1 MALDANILAGLMSSK
16 IEDIAY
22 QYREAE
28 KSPNDAHFAMAS
40 AIVDHIDQASDAVS
54 EDDLNDRLDPIIGD
68 IGDINNSVD
77 ELRDDIKSNFD
88 DILATRDRLDGE
100 FKPQLNLEVLN
111 RKETDKEL
119 FKTTSS
125 LANLRQRTAEFE
137 DNITNAVFEV
147 DPDNGTFNLRAYSY
161 TDNAFTQAGLLIDG
175 VEGQVTIQAG
185 RITDLGN
192 AVQEANA
199 SIDVLAGEIELR
211 ATYTEMTEFVS
222 GALDAIIPAYSFGFF
237 NSPEGWSAVNGT
249 LTQGNGFISCT
260 IGDIENRN
268 LSYSADDNPI
278 ITIVTTRTQG
288 TGFVGDLIV
297 YYESDIPRI
306 YSGVLNQ
313 KEIDSRNVQN
323 LNLAEEPTYTGVV
336 TGIQLVLG
344 ETADDIFEVD
354 NITIGKPSA
363 QLEAL
368 EGITAK
374 VNKLGIDIDAIEGEI
389 TTFVTTT
396 FYEEN
401 TVTLNNVTQVLD
413 GEEAI
418 ISFKATQTELNDQG
432 TVDKANTA
440 AIWVNG
446 ADANIRTSVVSFNA
460 EEGGIDDQIAG
471 ITGSLDVINQ
481 ELSTIDGARIRS
493 NLLSINKL
501 QIESGNLEEAQ
512 FYTELKLLD
521 QRNNDLKIG
530 DSVAIVDTQVKT
542 LATDQSATAQE
553 ILELKASTG
562 TIEGQ
567 VNANSTRIQ
576 QAQTDISGNASAIA
590 GLTTQVQNTQ
600 NDLSQAEL
608 LLDSTIDDL
617 GVVSSRAY
625 LGVSDVVGGK
635 REITGVTFNSQDNGI
650 RFKGD
655 IFELAN
661 TNGQTALYWNS
672 TDNKW
677 VFDGKL
683 IIGGYTVES
692 EADIRGLDGT
702 DGQVGAGFY
711 GSTYTSISWTTSTAN
726 SRFTSL
732 VGRPPV
738 NGDIFTQ
745 TRTDGA
751 DSQARQYNGSS
762 WVAVALQ
769 VNGSIVASGTI
780 AGDKLIAGT
789 EISAPRIVG
798 GEIITNTGT
807 GTRGEYYD
815 DGTYLQ
821 WLGSGNKTDANGVF
835 WIKRDGTGFIKGEFF
850 QGEIIAT
857 EAASFSVGS
866 AQTGT
871 GTVTYNSNG
880 KVVTLTART
889 SLNITASGDRRGD
902 ESKFKLVV
910 SIKRGTTV
918 IESYTVYPPSGVYI
932 NEPEVGINETVFAL
946 RLSDFAIDTHPTVG
960 SRSYTITAVFSE
972 TAPYS
977 YSSSSLSGVLKV
989 EENLLA

>member
-1 MALDANILAGLMSSK
+1 MALDANILAGLISSN

-28 KSPNDAHFAMAS
+28 KSPDAVHLAFAS
-40 AIVDHIDQASDAVS
+40 GIVDHINVASDAVTE
-54 EDDLNDRLDPIIGD
+54 EDVNDILDPIRDD
-68 IGDINNSVD
+68 IDGINTSVD
-77 ELRDDIKSNFD
+77 DLRDDLASSID
-88 DILATRDRLDGE
+88 DILATRDELDGV

-119 FKTTSS
+119 FKTTTS
-125 LANLRQRTAEFE
+125 LAELRRRSEQFE
-137 DNITNAVFEV
+137 DDITNVLFEV
-147 DPDNGTFNLRAYSY
+147 NPDDGTFNVRAYTY

-192 AVQEANA
+192 AVEDANA

-237 NSPEGWSAVNGT
+237 NSAEGWTAVNGAI
-249 LTQGNGFISCT
+249 TQGNGFISTT
-260 IGDIENRN
+260 IGDIENRS
-268 LSYSADDNPI
+268 LSYSADENPI

-297 YYESDIPRI
+297 YYESDIPRT
-306 YSGVLNQ
+306 YSGVLTQ
-313 KEIDSRNVQN
+313 KEIDSQNVQN
-323 LNLAEEPTYTGVV
+323 LNLSEEITYTGTV
-336 TGIQLVLG
+336 TGLQLVLG
-344 ETADDIFEVD
+344 ETTDDVFEID
-354 NITIGKPSA
+354 SITIGKPSA

-374 VNKLGIDIDAIEGEI
+374 VNKLGIDIDAIEGQI
-389 TTFVTTT
+389 TTFVTTA
-396 FYEEN
+396 YYDEN

-418 ISFKATQTELNDQG
+418 ISLKATQTLLNDQG

-440 AIWVNG
+440 AIWVDG

-493 NLLSINKL
+493 NLLSINRL
-501 QIESGNLEEAQ
+501 EIASGDLEEAQ

-521 QRNNDLKIG
+521 QRNNDLAIG

-576 QAQTDISGNASAIA
+576 QAETNINGNASAIA
-590 GLTTQVQNTQ
+590 GITTQVENVT

-625 LGVSDVVGGK
+625 LGVSTVVGDK
-635 REITGVTFNSQDNGI
+635 REITGVTFDSQDNGI

-655 IFELAN
+655 IFELADN
-661 TNGQTALYWNS
+661 SGQTALYYNAG
-672 TDNKW
+672 TNIW
-677 VFDGKL
+677 VFSGEL
-683 IIGGYTVES
+683 
-692 EADIRGLDGT
+692 
-702 DGQVGAGFY
+702 
-711 GSTYTSISWTTSTAN
+711 
-726 SRFTSL
+726 
-732 VGRPPV
+732 
-738 NGDIFTQ
+738 
-745 TRTDGA
+745 
-751 DSQARQYNGSS
+751 QA
-762 WVAVALQ
+762 
-769 VNGSIVASGTI
+769 ASGTF
-780 AGDKLIAGT
+780 
-789 EISAPRIVG
+789 
-798 GEIITNTGT
+798 TGT
-807 GTRGEYYD
+807 VSAGNIVSSDITGSNITGGTITGGKIVTDGGTGVRGEYWD

-821 WLGSGNKTDANGVF
+821 WIGSGAKTDTNGIF
-835 WIKRDGTGFIKGEFF
+835 WIKRDGTGFIKGDFF

-857 EAASFSVGS
+857 VTGS
-866 AQTGT
+866 ASSINNNLTAQTQ
-871 GTVTYNSNG
+871 TYTSAGKTAVVNFSANCSLYKDVANSPENM
-880 KVVTLTART
+880 TLTVNLYRGNTLIDTISQIANKFYEPPESGVHNGRT
-889 SLNITASGDRRGD
+889 IFSS
-902 ESKFKLVV
+902 
-910 SIKRGTTV
+910 SIRDLFIDDGTTV
-918 IESYTVYPPSGVYI
+918 GTNSYKIVTTYSGVSSPFI
-932 NEPEVGINETVFAL
+932 VTRNRAAL
-946 RLSDFAIDTHPTVG
+946 TAQEDKLS
-960 SRSYTITAVFSE
+960 
-972 TAPYS
+972 
-977 YSSSSLSGVLKV
+977 
-989 EENLLA
+989 

>member
-1 MALDANILAGLMSSK
+1 MALDANILAGLISSN

-28 KSPNDAHFAMAS
+28 KSPDAVHLAFAS
-40 AIVDHIDQASDAVS
+40 GIVDHINVASDAVTE
-54 EDDLNDRLDPIIGD
+54 EDVNDILDPIRDD
-68 IGDINNSVD
+68 IDGINTSVD
-77 ELRDDIKSNFD
+77 DLRDDLASSID
-88 DILATRDRLDGE
+88 DILATRDELDGV

-119 FKTTSS
+119 FKTTTS
-125 LANLRQRTAEFE
+125 LAELRRRSEQFE
-137 DNITNAVFEV
+137 DDITNVLFEV
-147 DPDNGTFNLRAYSY
+147 NPDDGTFNVRAYTY

-192 AVQEANA
+192 AVEDANA

-237 NSPEGWSAVNGT
+237 NSAEGWTAVNGAI
-249 LTQGNGFISCT
+249 TQGNGFIATT
-260 IGDIENRN
+260 IGDIENRS
-268 LSYSADDNPI
+268 LSYSADENPI

-297 YYESDIPRI
+297 YYESDIPRT
-306 YSGVLNQ
+306 YSGVLTQ
-313 KEIDSRNVQN
+313 KEIDSQNVQN
-323 LNLAEEPTYTGVV
+323 LNLSEEITYTGTV
-336 TGIQLVLG
+336 TGLQLVLG
-344 ETADDIFEVD
+344 ETTDDVFEID
-354 NITIGKPSA
+354 SITIGKPSA

-374 VNKLGIDIDAIEGEI
+374 VNKLGIDIDAIEGQI
-389 TTFVTTT
+389 TTFVTTA
-396 FYEEN
+396 YYDEN

-418 ISFKATQTELNDQG
+418 ISLKATQTLLNDQG

-440 AIWVNG
+440 AIWVDG

-493 NLLSINKL
+493 NLLSINRL
-501 QIESGNLEEAQ
+501 EIASGDLEEAQ

-521 QRNNDLKIG
+521 QRNNDLAIG

-576 QAQTDISGNASAIA
+576 QAETNINGNASAIA
-590 GLTTQVQNTQ
+590 GITTQVENVS

-625 LGVSDVVGGK
+625 LGVSTVVGDK
-635 REITGVTFNSQDNGI
+635 REITGVTFDSQDNGI

-655 IFELAN
+655 IFELADN
-661 TNGQTALYWNS
+661 SGQTALYYNAG
-672 TDNKW
+672 TNVW
-677 VFDGKL
+677 VFSGEL
-683 IIGGYTVES
+683 
-692 EADIRGLDGT
+692 
-702 DGQVGAGFY
+702 
-711 GSTYTSISWTTSTAN
+711 
-726 SRFTSL
+726 
-732 VGRPPV
+732 
-738 NGDIFTQ
+738 
-745 TRTDGA
+745 
-751 DSQARQYNGSS
+751 QA
-762 WVAVALQ
+762 
-769 VNGSIVASGTI
+769 ASGTFTGTVS
-780 AGDKLIAGT
+780 AGNIVSSD
-789 EISAPRIVG
+789 ISASTITGGKIV
-798 GEIITNTGT
+798 TDSGT
-807 GTRGEYYD
+807 GVRGEYWD
-815 DGTYLQ
+815 DGTYLV
-821 WLGSGNKTDANGVF
+821 WLGTGTKTDTNGIF
-835 WIKRDGTGFIKGEFF
+835 WIKRDGTGFIKGDFF

-857 EAASFSVGS
+857 VSATNTGLGS
-866 AQTGT
+866 SLSATSGSYTSAGKPVAINFNQTL
-871 GTVTYNSNG
+871 TVT
-880 KVVTLTART
+880 VQ
-889 SLNITASGDRRGD
+889 GDTHSSQDFTCRVD
-902 ESKFKLVV
+902 
-910 SIKRGTTV
+910 IKRGATV
-918 IESYTVYPPSGVYI
+918 IKSVTIQPNRFNYPPSAGGQPGDLDTEAVYD
-932 NEPEVGINETVFAL
+932 
-946 RLSDFAIDTHPTVG
+946 LSSFLVDNTTATG
-960 SRSYTITAVFSE
+960 SRSYTIESTSL
-972 TAPYS
+972 TSPTSPYTYYTDHDRIVPS
-977 YSSSSLSGVLKV
+977 
-989 EENLLA
+989 